1 MWGKALAAAKSP
13 RAKSALGSAKL
24 VAKNH
29 YTHTHGDVGV
39 VVDGGGG
46 SNLHGAQ
53 FNLFP
58 VIYKGH
64 KFARASESD
73 DPAKVAVCDVFFSA
87 ARTRIMAD

>member
-1 MWGKALAAAKSP
+1 LLLQKAPAQ
-13 RAKSALGSAKL
+13 KSALGSAKL